1 MKIHAGNLSYDTTDN
16 DLRQAF
22 EAFGGVTSV
31 RIIKEM
37 FTGRSKGFGFIY
49 MPNNH
54 QANHAMIEL
63 NGKELQG
70 KTIRVNEALSP

>member
-1 MKIHAGNLSYDTTDN
+1 MKIYAGNLSYDTTDN

-22 EAFGGVTSV
+22 ESFGGVTSV
-31 RIIKEM
+31 RVIKEM

-63 NGKELQG
+63 NGKELHG
-70 KTIRVNEALSP
+70 KTIRVDEAF